1 MVEETAHD
9 RSAKENLVI
18 SLKTVGSPEFE
29 SLVNQLEEA
38 KKVPLVRTIG
48 EPEKTG
54 GSFRAVGWLVLSGAV
69 GGLLAWIVWGL
80 GDPLFDDFETATVE
94 NVFGTVSV
102 AVLVGMTLVIG
113 DTLRAGAAQK
123 LGQRSGIGIGAALA
137 SGLILGA
144 IGSFFYISGVD
155 GIIDNLVASGLS
167 FSDDRFFDNFVRQNQ
182 LNRGIAW
189 SLIGLSAGL
198 TVGIASLQWK
208 RMLITGGGGLV
219 GGFFGGFLFD
229 MMPGQDTARILGL
242 LITGLSIGAMIALTE
257 EATKTSWVE
266 ITQGGMAGKRF
277 ILYKTTISL
286 GSSPSADITLIK
298 DIAIPA
304 IAAVL
309 EKRGGTMRVT
319 SVDPHQPVLVN
330 NAKAAG
336 GRIRDGDT
344 FTIAETTIRYRER
357 GGKAVRAGI
366 LKVGTPKISA
376 VETDA
381 TGGQENWLRD

>member
-1 MVEETAHD
+1 
-9 RSAKENLVI
+9 
-18 SLKTVGSPEFE
+18 
-29 SLVNQLEEA
+29 
-38 KKVPLVRTIG
+38 
-48 EPEKTG
+48 
-54 GSFRAVGWLVLSGAV
+54 
-69 GGLLAWIVWGL
+69 VWGL
-80 GDPLFDDFETATVE
+80 TDSLFDDFETATVE
-94 NVFGTVSV
+94 NIVGTVSV

-113 DTLRAGAAQK
+113 DSLQAGAVSK

-144 IGSFFYISGVD
+144 IASFFYISGVED
-155 GIIDNLVASGLS
+155 IIDNLSDSGLS
-167 FSDDRFFDNFVRQNQ
+167 FADDRFFDEFVRHNQ

-229 MMPGQDTARILGL
+229 MMPGQDAARVLGL

-257 EATKTSWVE
+257 EAAKTSWVE
-266 ITQGGMAGKRF
+266 ITHGGMTGKRF
-277 ILYKTTISL
+277 ILYKSTISL

-309 EKRGGTMRVT
+309 EKRHGTMRMT
-319 SVDPHQPVLVN
+319 SVDPQQPVLVN
-330 NAKAAG
+330 GAELAG

-344 FTIAETTIRYRER
+344 LTIAETTLRYRER
-357 GGKAVRAGI
+357 GEKAVRSGI
-366 LKVGTPKISA
+366 VKS
-376 VETDA
+376 
-381 TGGQENWLRD
+381 

>member
-1 MVEETAHD
+1 MVEKPPHA
-9 RSAKENLVI
+9 SPAKKNVVLSPEN
-18 SLKTVGSPEFE
+18 VGSPEFDP
-29 SLVNQLEEA
+29 LVSQLEEA

-48 EPEKTG
+48 EPQKTG
-54 GSFRAVGWLVLSGAV
+54 GSFRAVGWLVVSGAV
-69 GGLLAWIVWGL
+69 GGLLAWVVWGL
-80 GDPLFDDFETATVE
+80 TDSLFDDFETATVE
-94 NVFGTVSV
+94 NIVGTVSV

-113 DTLRAGAAQK
+113 DSLQAGAVSK

-144 IGSFFYISGVD
+144 IASFFYISGVED
-155 GIIDNLVASGLS
+155 IIDNLSDSGLS
-167 FSDDRFFDNFVRQNQ
+167 FADDRFFDEFVRHNQ

-229 MMPGQDTARILGL
+229 MMPGQDAARVLGL

-257 EATKTSWVE
+257 EAAKTSWVE
-266 ITQGGMAGKRF
+266 ITHGGMTGKRF
-277 ILYKTTISL
+277 ILYKSTISL

-309 EKRGGTMRVT
+309 EKRHGTMRMT
-319 SVDPHQPVLVN
+319 SVDPQQPVLVN
-330 NAKAAG
+330 GAELAG

-344 FTIAETTIRYRER
+344 LTIAETTLRYRER
-357 GGKAVRAGI
+357 GEKAVRSGI
-366 LKVGTPKISA
+366 VKS
-376 VETDA
+376 
-381 TGGQENWLRD
+381 